1 MAGKEG
7 EVFYH
12 FTNQM
17 LTDNEKQA
25 MIGMGIG
32 GGHGSRQGEE
42 VEKR

>member
-25 MIGMGIG
+25 IIGMGIG
-32 GGHGSRQGEE
+32 GGRGSGQGKE
-42 VEKR
+42 VKKR